1 MGKLSVTVI
10 TLNEEKNIRDA
21 LESVKWADEI
31 VVVDSGSSD
40 KTVDICKEYTGKIFY
55 NPWPGMNAQKA
66 FAKSLAAHDWILNI
80 DADERVTQELAIE
93 IQDILERG
101 GDCDG
106 YFIPRKVYYLGR
118 WIEHGGWYPDYKL
131 RFFKTNKG
139 RWGGID
145 PHDEVVV
152 DGRVGYLKGDLHHY
166 TYDSIE
172 DHMATMNR
180 FTCIAAEEYEKR
192 GKKGGVLNLVT
203 RPPLTF
209 FKKYIL
215 KQGFRDGLPG
225 FIIAVSSAY
234 YVFLK
239 YAKLW
244 ELIHIIQGRASET
257 QRNDDEY
264 KKSYSERLK

>member
-1 MGKLSVTVI
+1 MGKLSVTII
-10 TLNEEKNIRDA
+10 TLNEGENISDA
-21 LESVKWADEI
+21 LKSVKWADEI

-118 WIEHGGWYPDYKL
+118 WIEHSGWYPDYKL

-192 GKKGGVLNLVT
+192 GKKSGVLNLVT